1 MRYIPPSPAGWSAGG
16 GGGGGAAVSAAAGGG
31 ELGQDKSI
39 NK

>member
-1 MRYIPPSPAGWSAGG
+1 MRYIPPSPAGWSAG